1 MSDAEHAN
9 LAGRYQLL
17 EPIGEGSFSITWRA
31 KDAVLGRD
39 VAIKVLRQQF
49 VQNLAFSARFE
60 NEARAA
66 ALISHPNV
74 IPVFDYGRDDG
85 SLYIVMEYVAGPT
98 FKEFLR
104 NEAPLAVDEAIEFTR
119 QILEGLG
126 VIHDAGIIHRD
137 VKPQNVLMVH
147 ERLVK
152 LTDFGIARV
161 DAAHAG
167 LTDAGTA
174 LGTAA
179 YMAPEQASGQ
189 GVAPATDLYA
199 VAVMLYEM
207 LTGRLP
213 FVGDNPVQVMY
224 RHVNDVPQPP
234 RMFNRQIPVTLEALI
249 LKSLAKE
256 PGDRYPTAR
265 SMRDALI
272 SPGPARPVRQPVAD
286 PDQVTAVA
294 AAVAGADTDVESTAR
309 RRAVAG
315 AAAAGAVAAGAGA
328 ARVANG
334 VPTRA
339 TGTFR
344 VPPPPVAPP
353 PSAWTAED
361 EPDGRRSGW
370 LVGVVLVLL
379 LAAVLLVGAIYA
391 LTTGDDPDD
400 DAVADATATTAM
412 ATEPSGAGEPTA
424 TKTETP
430 AEPSATAT
438 LEPTATA
445 TLEPP
450 TATLEPTATL
460 APTETVAPTN
470 TPEPPPTETPEPPT
484 ATVEPTATTPP
495 APTTPFNTP
504 LPMTQI
510 PASYFQNGS
519 RTFDAGDFE
528 GAYRRDD
535 GELYDL
541 PAIHLY
547 GQASDFASASVEF
560 DINDEPSNYILITIV
575 GLDDERSEHTIMRLR
590 LNGNTVWEGPSP
602 FANEAWTEVAWIV
615 GNLAWLD
622 DDDNVLT
629 IENVEG
635 GGGVGKTPW
644 LLVTT
649 ATVYF
654 N

>member
-1 MSDAEHAN
+1 VSDAEHPN

-39 VAIKVLRQQF
+39 VAIKVLRAQF

-74 IPVFDYGRDDG
+74 IPVFDYGRDNG

-161 DAAHAG
+161 DTAHAG

-199 VAVMLYEM
+199 VGVMLYEM

-272 SPGPARPVRQPVAD
+272 SPGPARSVRLPQTD

-294 AAVAGADTDVESTAR
+294 AAVAGADNDAESTAR

-315 AAAAGAVAAGAGA
+315 AAAAGAAAAGAGA
-328 ARVANG
+328 ARAASG

-353 PSAWTAED
+353 PSAWTADD

-391 LTTGDDPDD
+391 LTSGDDPDD
-400 DAVADATATTAM
+400 DAVAEATATTEI
-412 ATEPSGAGEPTA
+412 ATEPSGVGEPTA
-424 TKTETP
+424 TETETP
-430 AEPSATAT
+430 AEPTATAT

-460 APTETVAPTN
+460 APTETVAPTE
-470 TPEPPPTETPEPPT
+470 TPEPPPTETPVPPT
-484 ATVEPTATTPP
+484 ATTEPTATTPP

-504 LPMTQI
+504 LPMNQI
-510 PASYFQNGS
+510 PASYFQNAS

-560 DINDEPSNYILITIV
+560 DVNDEPSNYILITIV
-575 GLDDERSEHTIMRLR
+575 GLDDERSEHTTMRLR

-602 FANEAWTEVAWIV
+602 FANESWTEVAWIV
-615 GNLAWLD
+615 GNLQWLN

-635 GGGVGKTPW
+635 GGGVGQTPW
-644 LLVTT
+644 FLVTT
-649 ATVYF
+649 AAVYF
-654 N
+654 D